1 VILRAAARRVFR
13 RSNWPFEDGT
23 GQFRT
28 AFIVIVGY
36 WTAQQTLLPPALKL
50 SGLTCPAK
58 FRRLLSLIKN
68 SKEM

>member
-13 RSNWPFEDGT
+13 RSNWPFEAGL
-23 GQFRT
+23 FRT
-28 AFIVIVGY
+28 AFIVIVSY
-36 WTAQQTLLPPALKL
+36 WTAYQTLLPPSLKL

-58 FRRLLSLIKN
+58 LRRILSLIKN